1 MYLIV
6 TGETPV
12 QPSSFPYV
20 RERENLKAEAPSEAQ
35 IKERQPEQKLY
46 MCKAQQLV
54 LMIVIMEA
62 SYFHHSRFKAISLTH
77 TPF

>member
-35 IKERQPEQKLY
+35 IKERQHEQKL
-46 MCKAQQLV
+46 
-54 LMIVIMEA
+54 
-62 SYFHHSRFKAISLTH
+62 
-77 TPF
+77 